1 MRRVFGIETEYGI
14 TVDGM
19 ADVDVVRESIAIVR
33 SYTEHG
39 ALMKWDYSTEN
50 PHQDARGFLAPELR
64 QDTDEAAYF
73 ELDRGRNLSHAEI
86 KSDLGKR

>member
-19 ADVDVVRESIAIVR
+19 PNVDVVRESIAIVR

-39 ALMKWDYSTEN
+39 ANLKWDYTSED
-50 PHQDARGFLAPELR
+50 PHQDARGFRAPGLR
-64 QDTDEAAYF
+64 QDTDEAA
-73 ELDRGRNLSHAEI
+73 
-86 KSDLGKR
+86 